1 MTDVKAESLRL
12 KDFNIRHDTIKFLEE
27 NISKTFSDINCAN
40 VFLGQ
45 SPKAIEIKTKTN
57 KWDLI
62 KLISFCT
69 AKKTINKSKR
79 QPEDWEKIFANDTTN
94 KSLICKIYE
103 QFTQINNKNTNSPIG
118 KWAEDLNRHLSKDIQ
133 MAKRHMKRNSTLLF
147 IEEMQIQTTVKYHL
161 TPTRMAVIKKSANH
175 KCWRGYGEKGTL
187 LYCWWECKLV
197 QAFGE

>member
-1 MTDVKAESLRL
+1 MTDVKTESLRL
-12 KDFNIRHDTIKFLEE
+12 KDLNIRHDTIKFLEE

-69 AKKTINKSKR
+69 AKKAINKTKR
-79 QPEDWEKIFANDTTN
+79 QPADWEKIFANDAT

-103 QFTQINNKNTNSPIG
+103 QFTKINNKNTNNPIR
-118 KWAEDLNRHLSKDIQ
+118 KRTEDLNRHFSKGI
-133 MAKRHMKRNSTLLF
+133 
-147 IEEMQIQTTVKYHL
+147 
-161 TPTRMAVIKKSANH
+161 
-175 KCWRGYGEKGTL
+175 
-187 LYCWWECKLV
+187 
-197 QAFGE
+197 

>member
-1 MTDVKAESLRL
+1 MTDVKTESLRL

-45 SPKAIEIKTKTN
+45 SPKAIEIKTN

-69 AKKTINKSKR
+69 AKNTINKTKR
-79 QPEDWEKIFANDTTN
+79 QPADWEKIFANDTTN

-103 QFTQINNKNTNSPIG
+103 QFTQINNKKTTPQ
-118 KWAEDLNRHLSKDIQ
+118 SKNKQ
-133 MAKRHMKRNSTLLF
+133 KT
-147 IEEMQIQTTVKYHL
+147 
-161 TPTRMAVIKKSANH
+161 
-175 KCWRGYGEKGTL
+175 
-187 LYCWWECKLV
+187 
-197 QAFGE
+197 